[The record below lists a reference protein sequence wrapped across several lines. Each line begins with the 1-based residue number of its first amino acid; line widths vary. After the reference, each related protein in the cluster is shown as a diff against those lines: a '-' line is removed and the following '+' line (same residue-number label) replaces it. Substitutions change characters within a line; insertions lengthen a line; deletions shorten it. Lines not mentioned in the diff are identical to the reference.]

1 MSDNRVKIVIVGGGF
16 AGLAAALEFKDPKF
30 QISLLDKRNFH
41 LFQPLL
47 YQIATGSLSP
57 ADIASPL
64 RAVLAKQ
71 KNTTVYKTE
80 VTDINPADKTVYS
93 DIGEFSYDYLIIA
106 TGVTH
111 NYFGNFQWAKH
122 APGLK
127 TVEDS
132 LEIRKRIFLA
142 FEQAE
147 QEHDPVLRDQLM
159 RFVVIGSGPT
169 GVELA
174 GSLGELAHNTL
185 KHDFR
190 NIDPQQV
197 EILLIEGFERI
208 LPPYPARLSAQAKRA
223 LEKLGV
229 TIVTNTMVT
238 DIQGDKVI
246 VKSGEQERIIP
257 TRTVLWAAGMKATP
271 LTTIVAQKTASE
283 QDRMGRILVN
293 QDLSLSKF
301 PEIFIAGDIANLK
314 GSNGEILPGI
324 APVAMQ
330 QGRYIGG
337 VVKGRLTGKLN
348 HKPFKYLDKGNMA
361 VIGRNAAVARSW
373 KLEFSGYFAWLI
385 WVFIHIWYLVDFD
398 SKLQIMLRWAWNYWT
413 DKRGARLITHEHED
427 KENSARCYEKSQP

>member
-1 MSDNRVKIVIVGGGF
+1 M
-16 AGLAAALEFKDPKF
+16 
-30 QISLLDKRNFH
+30 
-41 LFQPLL
+41 
-47 YQIATGSLSP
+47 
-57 ADIASPL
+57 
-64 RAVLAKQ
+64 
-71 KNTTVYKTE
+71 
-80 VTDINPADKTVYS
+80 
-93 DIGEFSYDYLIIA
+93 GEFA
-106 TGVTH
+106 
-111 NYFGNFQWAKH
+111 Q
-122 APGLK
+122 
-127 TVEDS
+127 
-132 LEIRKRIFLA
+132 
-142 FEQAE
+142 
-147 QEHDPVLRDQLM
+147 
-159 RFVVIGSGPT
+159 
-169 GVELA
+169 
-174 GSLGELAHNTL
+174 NTL

-271 LTTIVAQKTASE
+271 LTTIVAQKTTSE

-293 QDLSLSKF
+293 NDLSLSNF

-330 QGRYIGG
+330 QGRYIGS
-337 VVKGRLTGKLN
+337 VIKARLNGKLN
-348 HKPFKYLDKGNMA
+348 HKPFRYLDKGNMA

-427 KENSARCYEKSQP
+427 QENSARCYEKSKS